1 MMSHVGRK
9 IFLKKMVTVVF
20 FNLERL
26 LTFVRVLR
34 EPKKQTTTKQ
44 RTKSSRLW

>member
-1 MMSHVGRK
+1 
-9 IFLKKMVTVVF
+9 MVKFVV
-20 FNLERL
+20 FNLEKL